1 MQIRYFL
8 FSVLFAFASLPTMA
22 DDSGRVPFPGGKCSM
37 FRVELKDKSGTP
49 YSLRKPQEFL
59 SKKSIERRRRQG
71 LRLDSTDLPVSPRYV
86 EAIKARGVS
95 VVGTSKW
102 NNTVLVRSNDDYV
115 ADVLRLLPF
124 VRRVTKVLEAPDSV
138 MPPVRNIVSESLAK
152 ADTMK
157 TGLYGHTDAQIEV
170 VNGKPLH
177 EAGFR
182 GKGMTIAVLDGGF
195 MNADKIPCM
204 QKINIIATRNFGV
217 PSFGTV
223 CDALDHGTCVLSLM
237 AVNEPGIYVGT
248 APEADYVLVKT
259 EVGQYEQMVEED
271 FWAMGAEFAD
281 SIGADLINSSLGYNN
296 YDVKEMSH
304 KYSELD
310 GKTSLISRT
319 ASLLASKGIIHC
331 NSAGNA
337 GNDQWKKIG
346 VPADAD
352 DILAVGA
359 LTPKKM
365 NANFSSVGPSADGR
379 VKPDIMAPGNPTA
392 VVNGRGNVSYGSG
405 TSFASPLLCGLVA
418 CLWQSMPEKTACEIM
433 DLVRMSG
440 DRADEPDNVFGHGIA
455 NFGKAFEYGKKL
467 NAP

>member
-1 MQIRYFL
+1 MKKIFTLLLCLVGMQL
-8 FSVLFAFASLPTMA
+8 SATAQ
-22 DDSGRVPFPGGKCSM
+22 DKNRVVFPEGKCYLY
-37 FRVELKDKSGTP
+37 RITLKDKKGSTV
-49 YSLRKPQEFL
+49 SLRHPEQFL
-59 SKKSIERRRRQG
+59 SQKAIERRRRQG
-71 LRLDSTDLPVSPRYV
+71 LKVDESDLPVSEVYLR
-86 EAIKARGVS
+86 ELAARHVQVVS
-95 VVGTSKW
+95 KSKW
-102 NNTVLVRSNDDYV
+102 NNTVLVKTATPQQAESLKSLAFVNDV
-115 ADVLRLLPF
+115 VQTF
-124 VRRVTKVLEAPDSV
+124 SAPDSV
-138 MPPVRNIVSESLAK
+138 TLSVRDSLKTILAEDDTLYSTSYGRAK
-152 ADTMK
+152 LQVEMLGGIK
-157 TGLYGHTDAQIEV
+157 
-170 VNGKPLH
+170 LH

-182 GKGMTIAVLDGGF
+182 GNGMTIAIIDGGF
-195 MNADKIPCM
+195 MNVDQIPAFR
-204 QKINIIATRNFGV
+204 KVNIIGAKDFGF
-217 PSFGTV
+217 PQSDIYQEG
-223 CDALDHGTCVLSLM
+223 DHGTCVLSLM

-405 TSFASPLLCGLVA
+405 TSFASPLLCGMVA

>member
-102 NNTVLVRSNDDYV
+102 NNTVLVRTSDDYV

-177 EAGFR
+177 EAGF
-182 GKGMTIAVLDGGF
+182 AVSEHE
-195 MNADKIPCM
+195 PPS
-204 QKINIIATRNFGV
+204 GV
-217 PSFGTV
+217 QQRF
-223 CDALDHGTCVLSLM
+223 
-237 AVNEPGIYVGT
+237 
-248 APEADYVLVKT
+248 
-259 EVGQYEQMVEED
+259 
-271 FWAMGAEFAD
+271 
-281 SIGADLINSSLGYNN
+281 
-296 YDVKEMSH
+296 
-304 KYSELD
+304 
-310 GKTSLISRT
+310 
-319 ASLLASKGIIHC
+319 
-331 NSAGNA
+331 
-337 GNDQWKKIG
+337 
-346 VPADAD
+346 
-352 DILAVGA
+352 
-359 LTPKKM
+359 
-365 NANFSSVGPSADGR
+365 
-379 VKPDIMAPGNPTA
+379 
-392 VVNGRGNVSYGSG
+392 
-405 TSFASPLLCGLVA
+405 
-418 CLWQSMPEKTACEIM
+418 
-433 DLVRMSG
+433 
-440 DRADEPDNVFGHGIA
+440 FGHGT
-455 NFGKAFEYGKKL
+455 GQRQAFENIHFILAEKKRQ
-467 NAP
+467 

>member
-1 MQIRYFL
+1 MQIRFFL
-8 FSVLFAFASLPTMA
+8 FSLFFAVLSPSAHAA
-22 DDSGRVPFPGGKCSM
+22 DDGKIPFPGGKCSM

-49 YSLRKPQEFL
+49 YSLRKPKEFL
-59 SKKSIERRRRQG
+59 SERSIERRKRQG
-71 LRLDSTDLPVSPRYV
+71 LKLDSTDLPVSPRYV

-102 NNTVLVRSNDDYV
+102 NNTVLVRTSDDYV

-124 VRRVTKVLEAPDSV
+124 VKKVTKVLAAPDSV
-138 MPPVRNIVSESLAK
+138 MPPVRNIVAESLAK

-157 TGLYGHTDAQIEV
+157 VGLYGHADKQIDV

-182 GKGMTIAVLDGGF
+182 GKGMMIAVLDGGF
-195 MNADKIPCM
+195 MNVDKIPCM
-204 QKINIIATRNFGV
+204 QKIDIVATKVIGQ

-237 AVNEPGIYVGT
+237 AVDEPGIYVGT
-248 APEADYVLVKT
+248 APEASYVLVKT

-271 FWAMGAEFAD
+271 FWAMGAEYAD
-281 SIGADLINSSLGYNN
+281 SIGADLINSSLGYNL
-296 YDVKEMSH
+296 YDVKEQSH

-319 ASLLASKGIIHC
+319 ASMLASKGIIHC

-337 GNDQWKKIG
+337 GNDPWKKIG

-392 VVNGRGNVSYGSG
+392 VVNGRGNISYGSG
-405 TSFASPLLCGLVA
+405 TSFASPLLCGMVA
-418 CLWQSMPEKTACEIM
+418 CLWQALPGKTACEIM
-433 DLVRMSG
+433 DLVRMTG
-440 DRADEPDNVFGHGIA
+440 DRANEPDNIFGHGIA
-455 NFGKAFEYGKKL
+455 DFGKAYQYGK
-467 NAP
+467 